1 MKNIYKENYGTEIY
15 EEFYNFIDK
24 KVDEVL
30 KKLESSYYENEF
42 FDLENGYQIWIG
54 NILEE
59 ASEETGLQ
67 VECYDLQVEIQTDLE
82 SDFRYL
88 EDEIKYHNE
97 NVK

>member
-1 MKNIYKENYGTEIY
+1 MKNIYKENYSTEIY
-15 EEFYNFIDK
+15 EEFYNFTDK

-42 FDLENGYQIWIG
+42 FDLENGYQIWIE

-59 ASEETGLQ
+59 ASEATGLQ

>member
-42 FDLENGYQIWIG
+42 FDLENGYQIWIE

-59 ASEETGLQ
+59 ASEATGLQ

-97 NVK
+97 NVE

>member
-42 FDLENGYQIWIG
+42 FDLENGYQIWIE

-59 ASEETGLQ
+59 ASEATGLQ